1 ITKKQHPTYQNII
14 KEINEKNYEK
24 AESLCKEFLNFFPKS
39 YSSRCILAY
48 IYRGLDNYKQAHLYL
63 EEAIDLNPKKPVA
76 HFIHGEIYFRQNK
89 YEEAIDVLKKLLEY
103 KVKLNN
109 LYIILGNSHLLRNYG
124 NYDYMKA
131 AEYYNISL
139 KNDSN
144 SYLCLK
150 NYTYS
155 YEKQGFY
162 LNALMILGK
171 LLDISKK
178 DSLVLCYYGEILYNM
193 KQYSKAILYFTEA
206 NIIDPE
212 NIHNL
217 NKRAIANY
225 AIQEYDKVILDLDK
239 IIQLDPLN
247 SSAYYLKGLTY
258 YTKNDINNVTILFEK
273 YAELFKLPSSQSNS
287 LEKFQ
292 LFHLEYLLNENSSK
306 DLNNILTKINQIP
319 NISKNKLLLLIRC
332 KIYIELNKYYE
343 AKVDLDMLY
352 ILSDKYNDYYHRE
365 FSYIHLLQK
374 YSDFWSYLYKVC
386 KIDECDFTKLGITNE
401 FSKYMC
407 KEKGVYF
414 ISNLINLNRELCQFQ
429 ESDINSSSGLV
440 LCSKNEKLRLD
451 LPILYSKHSNYYL
464 ICKIN
469 VKKILSKDCFIKCI
483 YNNNKYNQSE
493 HILKHEDVSTLEGL
507 GWIEYLDFRCN
518 SFKSQIS
525 IEINSIEMQIDYV
538 RYGDE
543 YKEITPIPNMS
554 LMGYLLPDYHQFFSN
569 VPETF
574 KDKYFSRKEMENL
587 LDLNDILSNL

>member
-1 ITKKQHPTYQNII
+1 
-14 KEINEKNYEK
+14 INEKNYEK

-76 HFIHGEIYFRQNK
+76 HLLHGEIYFRQNK

-247 SSAYYLKGLTY
+247 SSAYYLK
-258 YTKNDINNVTILFEK
+258 
-273 YAELFKLPSSQSNS
+273 
-287 LEKFQ
+287 
-292 LFHLEYLLNENSSK
+292 
-306 DLNNILTKINQIP
+306 
-319 NISKNKLLLLIRC
+319 
-332 KIYIELNKYYE
+332 
-343 AKVDLDMLY
+343 
-352 ILSDKYNDYYHRE
+352 
-365 FSYIHLLQK
+365 
-374 YSDFWSYLYKVC
+374 
-386 KIDECDFTKLGITNE
+386 
-401 FSKYMC
+401 
-407 KEKGVYF
+407 
-414 ISNLINLNRELCQFQ
+414 
-429 ESDINSSSGLV
+429 
-440 LCSKNEKLRLD
+440 
-451 LPILYSKHSNYYL
+451 
-464 ICKIN
+464 
-469 VKKILSKDCFIKCI
+469 
-483 YNNNKYNQSE
+483 
-493 HILKHEDVSTLEGL
+493 
-507 GWIEYLDFRCN
+507 
-518 SFKSQIS
+518 
-525 IEINSIEMQIDYV
+525 
-538 RYGDE
+538 
-543 YKEITPIPNMS
+543 
-554 LMGYLLPDYHQFFSN
+554 
-569 VPETF
+569 
-574 KDKYFSRKEMENL
+574 
-587 LDLNDILSNL
+587 